1 LYPQSSRIARQN
13 PLFEKV
19 GKVKE
24 ILCAACISTP
34 DAILY
39 KIDKIKRKRNVDYGK
54 IYQETGS
61 SVPVEILY
69 GCIVPKDFDNLLCA
83 SRHLSAPDRTGAKSK
98 YSADPQ
104 Y

>member
-19 GKVKE
+19 RE
-24 ILCAACISTP
+24 IRCAACISTP

-39 KIDKIKRKRNVDYGK
+39 KIDKIKREMNVDYGR

-61 SVPVEILY
+61 SVPVEILH
-69 GCIVPKDFDNLLCA
+69 GCIVPKDFDNPLCA
-83 SRHLSAPDRTGAKSK
+83 SRHLSAPDKDRSK
-98 YSADPQ
+98 K
-104 Y
+104 